1 MSTRGKRCVIASEAK
16 QSTNVM
22 KILFIGDVVARIGRQ
37 GLALALPQLR
47 SQYKPDVVIANV
59 ENLAHGRGVTEKTLN
74 EVTSLGINVCTGGNH
89 IYTKELE
96 QLDQLRWHLITP
108 ANDPRTKPNGGWTVV
123 TVNKHKVL
131 GINVYGQIFAPN
143 ADDLT
148 SPFMA
153 VDEILEQ
160 NEKQKFEAIIVDHHA
175 EATSEKVAL
184 GFYLDGR
191 VTAVLGTHTHIPTAD
206 EHVLS
211 GGTAYVTDVG
221 MCGSVDSVLGVKKEI
236 IIDRFTRGG
245 RMVFDY
251 LETGQVRV
259 GAVLVTVGK
268 NLKATAIER
277 VDTLVMV

>member
-1 MSTRGKRCVIASEAK
+1 
-16 QSTNVM
+16 M

-74 EVTSLGINVCTGGNH
+74 EITSLGIDVCTGGNH

-96 QLDQLRWHLITP
+96 QLNQSRWHLITP
-108 ANDPRTKPNGGWTVV
+108 ANDPRTKPDGGWTVV

-131 GINVYGQIFAPN
+131 VINVYGQVFAPN

-148 SPFMA
+148 TPFTA

-160 NEKQKFEAIIVDHHA
+160 NAKQKFDAIIVDHHA

-184 GFYLDGR
+184 GFYLNGR

-206 EHVLS
+206 ERVLP

-221 MCGSVDSVLGVKKEI
+221 MCGPVDSVLGVKKEI
-236 IIDRFTRGG
+236 IIDRFTKGG

-251 LETGQVRV
+251 PETGKVRV
-259 GAVLVTVGK
+259 GAMLITLGK
-268 NLKATAIER
+268 DAKATGIKR
-277 VDTLVMV
+277 VDVVVEV